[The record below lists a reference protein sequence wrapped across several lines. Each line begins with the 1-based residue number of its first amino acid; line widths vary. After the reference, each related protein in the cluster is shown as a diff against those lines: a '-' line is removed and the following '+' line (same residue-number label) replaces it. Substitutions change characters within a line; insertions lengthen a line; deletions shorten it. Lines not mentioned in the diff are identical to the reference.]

1 MLHSSA
7 KGLPVSLAAIGVFPT
22 ARPRSF
28 GPQGLRRFDAPPGVL
43 SLLLY
48 FLFLPLSLF
57 DAPLE
62 AHCPVFFTDGC
73 IARAWRAVTNPFRF
87 FFAVLFCVCLCV
99 PASSQGM
106 PAPLASLFLLLMIP
120 SPCLSSYFIKKEHGG
135 FKRGDTGCEEGGG
148 GAGTRA
154 SAQIRAQ
161 MDFVS
166 RYVVTVCRKWLTRAP
181 FTRSQ
186 CVRAVLFCV
195 CLCVPASSQ
204 EMPAPLASLFLLL
217 MIPSPCLSSYFIKK
231 EHGGFKRGD
240 TGSEESE
247 DGAGTCTTAWTRA
260 QMDLVNRYVIVRAQ
274 DVSQRP
280 SAHRGQRVRCP
291 PAAGL
296 HAGSSTVSGGD
307 AGLQ

>member
-135 FKRGDTGCEEGGG
+135 FKRGDTG
-148 GAGTRA
+148 
-154 SAQIRAQ
+154 
-161 MDFVS
+161 
-166 RYVVTVCRKWLTRAP
+166 
-181 FTRSQ
+181 
-186 CVRAVLFCV
+186 
-195 CLCVPASSQ
+195 
-204 EMPAPLASLFLLL
+204 
-217 MIPSPCLSSYFIKK
+217 
-231 EHGGFKRGD
+231 
-240 TGSEESE
+240 SEESE